1 MDLTYFLFSDKNDS
15 ILPPFLTYLL
25 HHIAHSLP
33 FIHLR
38 SHQYTNSLYHSL
50 SLTHNHSAP
59 SFSLH
64 SVSSFHFAWYNKQ
77 QQQQTYSCLAS
88 QKCLFQNFSPSLSLY
103 YFSDQLSFILLFMK
117 TRCSHFSLSLRYTTT
132 QHIVIL
138 SLSISLSHTIVL
150 YLSPTSSLFHI
161 HTLFL
166 SLSQYQ
172 YSLKQCFVSFLLLH
186 FLRLLNYPVM
196 HWQAFSCTNATYFL
210 FFFAIQLHIFT
221 LSCRY
226 KMYLK
231 TL

>member
-64 SVSSFHFAWYNKQ
+64 SVSSFHFAWYNEQ

-117 TRCSHFSLSLRYTTT
+117 TRCSHFSLSLPPSFPLP
-132 QHIVIL
+132 L
-138 SLSISLSHTIVL
+138 SLS
-150 YLSPTSSLFHI
+150 
-161 HTLFL
+161 LFL
-166 SLSQYQ
+166 SLSLDHLFSNLY
-172 YSLKQCFVSFLLLH
+172 FINHSFSFIL
-186 FLRLLNYPVM
+186 
-196 HWQAFSCTNATYFL
+196 
-210 FFFAIQLHIFT
+210 
-221 LSCRY
+221 
-226 KMYLK
+226 
-231 TL
+231 